1 MSKGAYFLTILT
13 DGQHELVIKKSRFIA
28 TMARVNSEEE
38 AKDFIAQTSK
48 KYHDATHNTY
58 AYTIG
63 ENDEHVKASD
73 NGEPSG
79 TAGIPELKALQLM
92 QLKNVAV
99 VVTRYFGGIKLG
111 AGGLIRAYSNSV
123 TEAAEAIGVVK
134 RVLQQELLF
143 TIPYNRYDEVN
154 HFLEEKDI
162 YVADREYATEIT
174 ISVYLD
180 LDQVDDFKAE
190 LTDLL
195 AGKVEIIKGDQRYN
209 EIPVKNHHYRQED

>member
-1 MSKGAYFLTILT
+1 M
-13 DGQHELVIKKSRFIA
+13 
-28 TMARVNSEEE
+28 
-38 AKDFIAQTSK
+38 
-48 KYHDATHNTY
+48 
-58 AYTIG
+58 
-63 ENDEHVKASD
+63 
-73 NGEPSG
+73 
-79 TAGIPELKALQLM
+79 
-92 QLKNVAV
+92 
-99 VVTRYFGGIKLG
+99 
-111 AGGLIRAYSNSV
+111 IRAYSNSV

-162 YVADREYATEIT
+162 YVADREYAAEIT